1 MYEERKKIYSF
12 IEKARNTKVIAYVTG
27 DRKNLETQIGDE
39 VPDIFI
45 EHLDAIG
52 NVKKMSLLLYTRGG
66 DTLAAWSIV
75 NLIREYCEE
84 LEIIVPNKCRSAGT
98 LISLGANNIVMTKHA
113 TLGPI
118 DPSIV
123 REMSPIIPNSNP
135 PRPLPISV
143 ESVKG
148 YVKLLKEEFGVVDEK
163 SISDAYIKLVE
174 KIHPVVLGD
183 VYRIQKQIQM
193 LAKKL
198 LQKANYSEVI
208 IDKIIRFLCT
218 ESGSHN
224 YTINYTEAKD
234 LGLNVEKPSNE
245 INNELKKWYND
256 VSDELELKKPYE
268 PINEL
273 KDKTEFEY
281 SFKRCL
287 IESIDCGQ
295 DIFISEGKLKKVNQ
309 QNLLMINDDKN
320 FEGWRH
326 TC

>member
-135 PRPLPISV
+135 PRPLPN
-143 ESVKG
+143 G
-148 YVKLLKEEFGVVDEK
+148 
-163 SISDAYIKLVE
+163 
-174 KIHPVVLGD
+174 
-183 VYRIQKQIQM
+183 
-193 LAKKL
+193 
-198 LQKANYSEVI
+198 
-208 IDKIIRFLCT
+208 
-218 ESGSHN
+218 
-224 YTINYTEAKD
+224 
-234 LGLNVEKPSNE
+234 
-245 INNELKKWYND
+245 
-256 VSDELELKKPYE
+256 
-268 PINEL
+268 
-273 KDKTEFEY
+273 
-281 SFKRCL
+281 
-287 IESIDCGQ
+287 
-295 DIFISEGKLKKVNQ
+295 
-309 QNLLMINDDKN
+309 
-320 FEGWRH
+320 
-326 TC
+326 